1 MIRVER
7 FRLREWLR
15 TNIKVQ
21 WNKHAVRFDHD
32 DSGVSIYFA
41 DGTCSKGDI
50 LVGADGTNSRV
61 REHLLGRPN
70 SEILKTVP
78 YAIIVGEVTLSG
90 EDFRQQLELG
100 HSGHNLMSANKDFV
114 SFNGLHKVL
123 PDGLSGR
130 YFWIFMQPDAKI
142 DEANHWLRAAS
153 QQEKLDHVLK
163 TVAPIKPRFRR
174 LFELT
179 SRDGIKEEGH
189 YFRDLE
195 LKTNQLPSGRVV
207 LMGDAAHCMAPFRG
221 EGGYHSIIDGLRLAS
236 VLGRLEE
243 GNSIAD
249 FRTVKTLITEY
260 NNEMITRGSIAVRNS
275 RNGNKELMEKI
286 AVLTLLL
293 KWAPWLLNLL
303 FRLGPKTQLPVKYMP
318 AEKVVLPGDAPRP
331 KGRGTPSWLLLALMI
346 AFLAYIVTLLDISNN
361 VRDVV

>member
-15 TNIKVQ
+15 TNIDIQ

-32 DSGVSIYFA
+32 DSGVSVYFA

-61 REHLLGRPN
+61 REYLLGRPN
-70 SEILKTVP
+70 SELLKTIP
-78 YAIIVGEVTLSG
+78 YAIIVGEVTLIG

-100 HSGHNLMSANKDFV
+100 HSGYNLMSSQKDFV

-142 DEANHWLRAAS
+142 DEDDHWIRNAS
-153 QQEKLDHVLK
+153 QKEKLDHVLK
-163 TVAPIKPRFRR
+163 TVALLKPRFRR

-179 SRDGIKEEGH
+179 SSDGIKKEGH
-189 YFRDLE
+189 FFRDLE
-195 LKTNQLPSGRVV
+195 LDPNQLPSGRLV

-221 EGGYHSIIDGLRLAS
+221 EGGYHSIIDGMRLAK
-236 VLGRLEE
+236 VLGRLKEE
-243 GNSIAD
+243 NSIAD
-249 FRTVKTLITEY
+249 IKTVKSMVTEY
-260 NNEMITRGSIAVRNS
+260 NVEMITRGSAAVRNS
-275 RNGNKELMEKI
+275 RNGNKELMDKI

-293 KWAPWLLNLL
+293 KWAPWLLTLL
-303 FRLGPKTQLPVKYMP
+303 FRLGPQTQLRVGYMP
-318 AEKVVLPGDAPRP
+318 AEKVVLPGDAPRA
-331 KGRGTPSWLLLALMI
+331 KGRAASSWLLLALLI
-346 AFLAYIVTLLDISNN
+346 AFLAFIVSL
-361 VRDVV
+361 RDTSLTSR